1 MRLKETLESLS
12 APQAQGPQPGFQS
25 FQLLDALLTID
36 REAPI
41 GRKKLS
47 RRLGVGEGT
56 IRTML
61 QRLKAA
67 SLLEVRGKG
76 GCALSRKGK
85 RLVSELRR
93 RLVDAGPL
101 SLSLPW
107 EYPENYAVMVRGA
120 VSRVRRGI
128 EQRDEAIKAGAKALL
143 VLSYHG
149 GRLLMPG
156 VADLTA
162 EKPEFASK
170 LIGELKP
177 QEGDVILIAGAS
189 THGEAR
195 RGALAAAQTLI

>member
-1 MRLKETLESLS
+1 MRLKEILESLS
-12 APQAQGPQPGFQS
+12 ASQAQGPQPGFQS

-47 RRLGVGEGT
+47 EKLGVGEGT
-56 IRTML
+56 VRTML

-67 SLLEVRGKG
+67 SLVEVKGKG
-76 GCALSRKGK
+76 GCALSEKGK
-85 RLVSELRR
+85 RLISELRG
-93 RLVDAGPL
+93 RLVEVG
-101 SLSLPW
+101 SLSLRLPW
-107 EYPENYAVMVRGA
+107 DYPENYALMVRGA
-120 VSRVRRGI
+120 SSKVRRGI

-143 VLSYHG
+143 VLSYQD

-170 LIGELKP
+170 LIDKLKP
-177 QEGDVILIAGAS
+177 REGDIILIAGAS
-189 THGEAR
+189 SLPEAR
-195 RGALAAAQTLI
+195 RGALAAAQTLL

>member
-1 MRLKETLESLS
+1 MRLKEILESLS
-12 APQAQGPQPGFQS
+12 ASQAQGPQPGFQS

-47 RRLGVGEGT
+47 EKLGVGEGT

-61 QRLKAA
+61 QRLKAE
-67 SLLEVRGKG
+67 SLVEVKGKG
-76 GCALSRKGK
+76 GCALSEKGK
-85 RLVSELRR
+85 RLISELRE
-93 RLVDAGPL
+93 RLVEVG
-101 SLSLPW
+101 SLSLRLPW
-107 EYPENYAVMVRGA
+107 DYPENYALIVRGA
-120 VSRVRRGI
+120 SSKIRRGI

-143 VLSYHG
+143 VLSYQD

-170 LIGELKP
+170 LIDKLKP
-177 QEGDVILIAGAS
+177 KEGDIILIAGAS
-189 THGEAR
+189 SLPEAR
-195 RGALAAAQTLI
+195 RGALAAAQTLL